1 MGETVIGDLGADAAM
16 SWKIAVHCETDP
28 IALRTVRKVVAHV
41 ARVEGAADPTVDSI
55 EVATGEILS
64 NAHNHAYSGGIGPLA
79 VELSYDGDK
88 LQIVVTNHGA
98 PLTAVPEIPAHVPTA
113 RRDGLGLYVVGK
125 LMDEAEIVHPAGAGY
140 GTAVRMAKH
149 LR

>member
-1 MGETVIGDLGADAAM
+1 M
-16 SWKIAVHCETDP
+16 SWKIAVHCDTDP
-28 IALRTVRKVVAHV
+28 VALRTVRKVVAHV
-41 ARVEGAADPTVDSI
+41 ARVEGATESTADSI
-55 EVATGEILS
+55 EVATGEILT
-64 NAHNHAYSGGIGPLA
+64 NAHNYAYPGTIGPLA

-98 PLTAVPEIPAHVPTA
+98 PLTAVPQIPDSVPTT